1 MEIQQKRR
9 RSVTLTDER
18 MFRVDG
24 GEEWEGGGGGEVI
37 DESHLGLSASKV
49 FRIHASVFP

>member
-24 GEEWEGGGGGEVI
+24 GEGGGGGEVI
-37 DESHLGLSASKV
+37 DESHLGLGASKV
-49 FRIHASVFP
+49 FRIHASCSVFP